1 MIRYFVPPHVYLP
14 CTLPYLEVLPSAR
27 YQADDIIVASV
38 HPEALGMGA
47 ARRCE
52 RWAESE

>member
-47 ARRCE
+47 AR
-52 RWAESE
+52 